1 MTPGDSWD
9 SDDGFSITE
18 NDWYTRREEHV
29 AGMARELEPLMT
41 QLTAEESRKQL
52 SFVTFAAYLEQF
64 ARALPMPLVRRLLPR
79 PLVFEVP
86 SSNDPYWIVDFAA
99 RAVRRADTVP
109 SEAASVVRVPEAV
122 LADAIDKR
130 ILHFVHGSMRIR
142 ARLLPGGVDEDLAF
156 WGLLMVWEIGY
167 LPVSRTLSSRF
178 AGVLWRRR
186 REALDALETLRG
198 NGSLL
203 HRLAGRFS
211 PPRSEGNG
219 AAPGAPDT
227 TNRATRTPS

>member
-1 MTPGDSWD
+1 MS
-9 SDDGFSITE
+9 
-18 NDWYTRREEHV
+18 
-29 AGMARELEPLMT
+29 
-41 QLTAEESRKQL
+41 QLTAEESRKEL
-52 SFVTFAAYLEQF
+52 SFATFAAYLEQF

-99 RAVRRADTVP
+99 HAVRRADTVP

-167 LPVSRTLSSRF
+167 LPVSRTLSRRF

-198 NGSLL
+198 KGSLL

-211 PPRSEGNG
+211 PPRSEGSG
-219 AAPGAPDT
+219 AAPGSPDT
-227 TNRATRTPS
+227 TNHATRTPS